1 MTAVTGPRPSRPRS
15 GRDVMRR
22 GKCALVSPLLYPV
35 EAGERVLPAPLR
47 RHFGSCLTCQA
58 AASRQRRVLSGLRS
72 MREATEPPP
81 PALAAAAFPSVSG
94 PSPAPAT
101 PSRRG
106 RAAVVSTVS
115 MVAAAAVAAALAG
128 LRARAQAA
136 G

>member
-81 PALAAAAFPSVSG
+81 PALAAAFPSVSG

>member
-72 MREATEPPP
+72 MREATETPP
-81 PALAAAAFPSVSG
+81 PALDAGFPSVSG